1 MCLFFYLSL
10 VDLISNNQKRKSYFR
25 LEVSFDNMNGQL
37 LWTSQFALCSIL
49 LCLVAVACLMVGN
62 RVNTVIMGTFC
73 LSGKLSV
80 DKLRLKLDNAM
91 KKNDPDLLE
100 KVIAECVGSG
110 HVELMPDIQE
120 ARLHLESLEE
130 SGRGQFINVSLC

>member
-1 MCLFFYLSL
+1 
-10 VDLISNNQKRKSYFR
+10 
-25 LEVSFDNMNGQL
+25 
-37 LWTSQFALCSIL
+37 
-49 LCLVAVACLMVGN
+49 MVGN
-62 RVNTVIMGTFC
+62 RVNIVIIGMFC

-130 SGRGQFINVSLC
+130 SGRGLFIPILFLISSCSRVNCPLPLYEHFWTEMSSFHF

>member
-1 MCLFFYLSL
+1 
-10 VDLISNNQKRKSYFR
+10 
-25 LEVSFDNMNGQL
+25 
-37 LWTSQFALCSIL
+37 
-49 LCLVAVACLMVGN
+49 MVGN
-62 RVNTVIMGTFC
+62 RVNIVIIGMFC

-120 ARLHLESLEE
+120 ARLHLESLED
-130 SGRGQFINVSLC
+130 SDRGLLKVLSVISDKFHKLDILRLMVYIIELFLTNYFTIRFID

>member
-1 MCLFFYLSL
+1 M
-10 VDLISNNQKRKSYFR
+10 
-25 LEVSFDNMNGQL
+25 VSK
-37 LWTSQFALCSIL
+37 FALCSIL
-49 LCLVAVACLMVGN
+49 LCLVAAAILMVGN
-62 RVNTVIMGTFC
+62 RVYIFIIGTFC

-110 HVELMPDIQE
+110 HVELTPDIQE
-120 ARLHLESLEE
+120 ARLHLKSSEE
-130 SGRGQFINVSLC
+130 IGRGVFLRLFLPCCSYLLLNPVTFFSVIFVVYFYIFIIFRFSHTET